1 LAWTWGLDN
10 GLSKSA
16 ADAAEIGNWG
26 CQVDSQEMGEVAASW
41 EAKRGSIN
49 WGVLH
54 ATKSWKHGIMDER

>member
-1 LAWTWGLDN
+1 MQQKLA
-10 GLSKSA
+10 
-16 ADAAEIGNWG
+16 IGG

-41 EAKRGSIN
+41 EAKRGSIK

>member
-1 LAWTWGLDN
+1 MDLLSQQLMQQKLA
-10 GLSKSA
+10 
-16 ADAAEIGNWG
+16 IGG

-41 EAKRGSIN
+41 EAKRGSIK